1 MKEKHKIQNAPLLS
15 KTRKLKSMTIWL
27 DLNESILP
35 CSALR
40 SAYFVLMT
48 AAHFSDNQ
56 ILLWNILIEKCR
68 VRKRTNFTCSL
79 ALVHIIGVENG
90 PEHWL
95 QS

>member
-1 MKEKHKIQNAPLLS
+1 MS
-15 KTRKLKSMTIWL
+15 IWL

-56 ILLWNILIEKCR
+56 ILLWNIL
-68 VRKRTNFTCSL
+68 S
-79 ALVHIIGVENG
+79 ALISQYMAQKNAEHGKELISFVLLLLYIVHIVRAEMAT
-90 PEHWL
+90 EHM
-95 QS
+95 